1 MASAARIL
9 MLFDNTNRDYVSRL
23 ANGANRQAGVSGVKV
38 QTENVHGTD
47 RKAESLLDEEGIG
60 GVILTA
66 PLSDDRH
73 VMLQL
78 EKRGLPF
85 ARIASMLDPGRG
97 ITVAMDEYEA
107 ARSVTM
113 KLLEAGHRRVG
124 IIRGP
129 RSHLSS
135 MRRYNG
141 FTAALGSK
149 GVKLDPSLIVEGD
162 YTRESGLD
170 VGARLLAAGPT
181 AIFASNDA
189 MAAGLADAA
198 RRAGKSAPQ
207 HLSIVGFDDDPI
219 AATMN
224 PPLTSVRQPLEEM
237 GAKACEMLAACMA
250 GKGPAKGH
258 AEVPFSIVERA
269 SVVAPVEAA

>member
-1 MASAARIL
+1 MTTTGRIL
-9 MLFDNTNRDYVSRL
+9 MLFDNTNRDYVARL
-23 ANGANRQAGVSGVKV
+23 SSGASRQASSSGVKV
-38 QTENVHGTD
+38 EVENVYGTD
-47 RKAESLLDEEGIG
+47 QKAEDLLDREGVG

-73 VMLQL
+73 VMLQI

-107 ARSVTM
+107 ARSVAA
-113 KLLEAGHRRVG
+113 KLLEAGHRKVG
-124 IIRGP
+124 ILRGP

-149 GVKLDPSLIVEGD
+149 GVKLDQSLVMEGD
-162 YTRESGLD
+162 YSRESGTD
-170 VGARLLAAGPT
+170 IGAKLLAAGPT

-198 RRAGKSAPQ
+198 RRAGKSLPQ
-207 HLSIVGFDDDPI
+207 ELSIVGFDDDPI
-219 AATMN
+219 AKTMN
-224 PPLTSVRQPLEEM
+224 PPLTSVRQPLEDM
-237 GAKACEMLAACMA
+237 GAKACEMLANCMT
-250 GKGPAKGH
+250 GKGDKKGH
-258 AEVPFSIVERA
+258 AEIPFEIVERA
-269 SVVAPVEAA
+269 SVGPAPE